1 MVICWVIM
9 LKCIQIKA
17 GSCSAAIMFSGI
29 RTKFMSETVK
39 LAVSLVQWNSAFTL
53 FMFTKKLDFICMY

>member
-1 MVICWVIM
+1 M

-29 RTKFMSETVK
+29 RTTFMSETVK
-39 LAVSLVQWNSAFTL
+39 LAVSFVQWNSAFPL
-53 FMFTKKLDFICMY
+53 FMFTNKLGFICMY